1 MRSDRTATLPLATV
15 AAAGASDA
23 GRQRDTNEDR
33 FYVDAAQGVFLVVD
47 GVGGEAAGEIAA
59 GIAVETILDRLA
71 RQDGPAETRIR
82 EAITLANQQILHSA
96 QADPGRKGMACVL
109 TLAVLEGRQLTIGH
123 VGDSRLYKLTP
134 QGIAKLTH
142 DHSPVGERED
152 TRELTETQAMQ
163 HARRNEVYRDVGS
176 EWREPDAANFIEI
189 VFSDLAEDSAILLCS
204 DGLSDM
210 VTSLEINRLVR
221 LHAGDPD
228 AAVHALIAAAN
239 DAGGKDN
246 ITVILARGPRLRA
259 PHAGDANRVPAA
271 ARASPLRRRR
281 GSSGPHD
288 GAGPGCQRRTA
299 TGAGTG
305 ARARRRPR
313 RRQGSFCAAPRQPR
327 TRARRRHAARRV
339 GRRWCRDTWRRPSGG
354 RRLVVGG
361 PTGEFTS
368 ISAALARAESG
379 DVVLVEPGEYAE
391 RLDLPAGVE
400 LVSRVPDAAV
410 LVAEPSPAPWVSV
423 TAKGGPGALRGF
435 RIQGRANGTIYI
447 GVRLQGDGFEIDNAT
462 FDGAIETAV
471 EIQERAGGS
480 VLRGNQFNVVR
491 RAGAARRRDLAD
503 AAAEPVRRARGPCA
517 RPPSTSAP
525 APRRGSTTTSSYA
538 SRSRSRPCA
547 GISHCRATS
556 SFLRR
561 PGDDRVRSFPSA
573 TTRLAS

>member
-33 FYVDAAQGVFLVVD
+33 FYVDAAQGIFLVVD

-59 GIAVETILDRLA
+59 SIAVETILDRLA

-82 EAITLANQQILHSA
+82 EAITLANQQILHGA
-96 QADPGRKGMACVL
+96 QADAGRKGMACVL

-152 TRELTETQAMQ
+152 ARELTETQAMQ

-189 VFSDLAEDSAILLCS
+189 VFTDLAEDSAILLCS

-221 LHAGDPD
+221 LHAGDPA
-228 AAVHALIAAAN
+228 AAVQALIAAAN

-246 ITVILARGPRLRA
+246 ITAILAEGRTFAHRTPATPVVFA
-259 PHAGDANRVPAA
+259 PPPEAQPAA
-271 ARASPLRRRR
+271 AVGAVPARAGEPVATADVELHRAPDSTPVR
-281 GSSGPHD
+281 GAA
-288 GAGPGCQRRTA
+288 AGPRKGPFARLIGSRGLA
-299 TGAGTG
+299 LVVGALLGV
-305 ARARRRPR
+305 
-313 RRQGSFCAAPRQPR
+313 SAALAPGYLEKP
-327 TRARRRHAARRV
+327 A
-339 GRRWCRDTWRRPSGG
+339 GG

-361 PTGEFTS
+361 PAGDFPS
-368 ISAALARAESG
+368 ISAALARADAG

-423 TAKGGPGALRGF
+423 TVKGGAGALRGF
-435 RIQGRANGTIYI
+435 LIRGSANAPIYI
-447 GVRLQGDGFEIDNAT
+447 GVRLQGDGFEIDDMT

-471 EIQERAGGS
+471 EIQERGGGS
-480 VLRGNQFNVVR
+480 VLRGNRFNVSGVPVR
-491 RAGAARRRDLAD
+491 LGGAISPMLRRNHFVAPADPRTPAIDVGASAAPRLDDNLFVRFTQPIAPMRRDLTLQGNVILPPAARR
-503 AAAEPVRRARGPCA
+503 
-517 RPPSTSAP
+517 
-525 APRRGSTTTSSYA
+525 
-538 SRSRSRPCA
+538 
-547 GISHCRATS
+547 
-556 SFLRR
+556 
-561 PGDDRVRSFPSA
+561 
-573 TTRLAS
+573 

>member
-33 FYVDAAQGVFLVVD
+33 FYVDAAQGIFLVVD

-82 EAITLANQQILHSA
+82 EAITLANQQILHVA
-96 QADPGRKGMACVL
+96 QADPGRRGMACVL
-109 TLAVLEGRQLTIGH
+109 TLAVLERRQLTIGH

-152 TRELTETQAMQ
+152 ARELTETQAMQ

-189 VFSDLAEDSAILLCS
+189 VSSDLAEDSAILLCS

-221 LHAGDPD
+221 LHAGAPD
-228 AAVHALIAAAN
+228 AAVNALIAAAN

-246 ITVILARGPRLRA
+246 ITVILAQGREFAHHTPATPIVFPPPAEPGTSIAVEGVAARTTEPL
-259 PHAGDANRVPAA
+259 PGANVELQRVMEPAA
-271 ARASPLRRRR
+271 ARDTPSASKGKGPFARFFGSR
-281 GSSGPHD
+281 GL
-288 GAGPGCQRRTA
+288 ALV
-299 TGAGTG
+299 AGTLLG
-305 ARARRRPR
+305 V
-313 RRQGSFCAAPRQPR
+313 SAPLVP
-327 TRARRRHAARRV
+327 
-339 GRRWCRDTWRRPSGG
+339 GFLERPSGG

-361 PTGEFTS
+361 PTGEFPS
-368 ISAALARAESG
+368 ISAALARAEAG
-379 DVVLVEPGEYAE
+379 DVVLVEPGEYVE
-391 RLDLPAGVE
+391 RLNLPAGVE

-410 LVAEPSPAPWVSV
+410 LVAEPSPAPWVSI
-423 TAKGGPGALRGF
+423 TATGGPGALRGF
-435 RIQGRANGTIYI
+435 RIQGRADGPIYV

-480 VLRGNQFNVVR
+480 VMRGNHFNVSGVPVR
-491 RAGAARRRDLAD
+491 LGGAISPMLRRNHFVAPADVHTPAIDVGASATPRLDDNLFERFTQPVSPMRRDLSLQGNVVLPPAARR
-503 AAAEPVRRARGPCA
+503 
-517 RPPSTSAP
+517 
-525 APRRGSTTTSSYA
+525 
-538 SRSRSRPCA
+538 
-547 GISHCRATS
+547 
-556 SFLRR
+556 
-561 PGDDRVRSFPSA
+561 
-573 TTRLAS
+573 

>member
-33 FYVDAAQGVFLVVD
+33 FYVDAAQGIFLVVD

-82 EAITLANQQILHSA
+82 EAITLANQQILHGA
-96 QADPGRKGMACVL
+96 QADAGRKGMACVL

-152 TRELTETQAMQ
+152 ARELTETQAMQ
-163 HARRNEVYRDVGS
+163 HVRRNEVYRDVGS

-189 VFSDLAEDSAILLCS
+189 VFTDLAEDSAILLCS

-221 LHAGDPD
+221 LHAGDPA
-228 AAVHALIAAAN
+228 AAVQALIAAAN

-246 ITVILARGPRLRA
+246 ITAILAEGRTFAHHTPATPAVFA
-259 PHAGDANRVPAA
+259 PPPEAQPAA
-271 ARASPLRRRR
+271 AVEARSAAVGTVPARAGEPVPTADVELHRAPESAPVR
-281 GSSGPHD
+281 D
-288 GAGPGCQRRTA
+288 AAAGPKRGPFARLLGSRGLA
-299 TGAGTG
+299 LVVGALLGV
-305 ARARRRPR
+305 
-313 RRQGSFCAAPRQPR
+313 SAALAPGYLEKP
-327 TRARRRHAARRV
+327 A
-339 GRRWCRDTWRRPSGG
+339 GG

-361 PTGEFTS
+361 PAGDFPS
-368 ISAALARAESG
+368 ISAALARADAG

-423 TAKGGPGALRGF
+423 TVKGGAGALRGF
-435 RIQGRANGTIYI
+435 LIRGSANAPIYI
-447 GVRLQGDGFEIDNAT
+447 GVRLQGDGFEIDDMT

-480 VLRGNQFNVVR
+480 VLRGNHFNVSGVPVR
-491 RAGAARRRDLAD
+491 LGGAISPMLRRNHFVAPADARTPAIDVGASAAPRLDDNLFIRFTQPIAPMRRDLTLQGNVILPPAARR
-503 AAAEPVRRARGPCA
+503 
-517 RPPSTSAP
+517 
-525 APRRGSTTTSSYA
+525 
-538 SRSRSRPCA
+538 
-547 GISHCRATS
+547 
-556 SFLRR
+556 
-561 PGDDRVRSFPSA
+561 
-573 TTRLAS
+573 

>member
-15 AAAGASDA
+15 SAAGASDA

-33 FYVDAAQGVFLVVD
+33 FYVDAAQGIFLVVD

-59 GIAVETILDRLA
+59 AIAVETILDRLA

-82 EAITLANQQILHSA
+82 EAITLANQQILHGA
-96 QADPGRKGMACVL
+96 QTDAARKGMACVL

-142 DHSPVGERED
+142 DHSPIGERED
-152 TRELTETQAMQ
+152 ARELTEAQAMQ

-189 VFSDLAEDSAILLCS
+189 VFTDLAEDSAILLCS

-210 VTSLEINRLVR
+210 VTALEINRLVR

-246 ITVILARGPRLRA
+246 ITVIVAEGRTFAQYTPA
-259 PHAGDANRVPAA
+259 TPVVFVPPPDPRVPAA
-271 ARASPLRRRR
+271 AEAMPAGAGEPAPAADVELHRAPEPTPAR
-281 GSSGPHD
+281 D
-288 GAGPGCQRRTA
+288 GAPRPKSQGPLARLLGSRGVA
-299 TGAGTG
+299 LVLGALLGV
-305 ARARRRPR
+305 
-313 RRQGSFCAAPRQPR
+313 SAALLPGYLEKP
-327 TRARRRHAARRV
+327 A
-339 GRRWCRDTWRRPSGG
+339 GG

-361 PTGEFTS
+361 AAGNFTS
-368 ISAALARAESG
+368 ISAALARAEAG
-379 DVVLVEPGEYAE
+379 DVVIVEPGEYAE

-410 LVAEPSPAPWVSV
+410 LIAEPSPVPWVSI
-423 TAKGGPGALRGF
+423 TSKGGPGALRGF
-435 RIQGRANGTIYI
+435 LIRGRAEGTIYI
-447 GVRLQGDGFEIDNAT
+447 GVRLQGDGFEIDNTT

-471 EIQERAGGS
+471 EIKERAGAS
-480 VLRGNQFNVVR
+480 VLRGNLFTISGVPVR
-491 RAGAARRRDLAD
+491 LGGAISPMLRRNHFVAPADPHTPAIDVGASGAPRLDDNLFVRFSQPVAPMRRDLSLQGNLILPPAARR
-503 AAAEPVRRARGPCA
+503 
-517 RPPSTSAP
+517 
-525 APRRGSTTTSSYA
+525 
-538 SRSRSRPCA
+538 
-547 GISHCRATS
+547 
-556 SFLRR
+556 
-561 PGDDRVRSFPSA
+561 
-573 TTRLAS
+573 

>member
-33 FYVDAAQGVFLVVD
+33 FYVDAAQGIFLVVD

-82 EAITLANQQILHSA
+82 EAITLANQQILHGA

-152 TRELTETQAMQ
+152 ARELTETQAMQ

-189 VFSDLAEDSAILLCS
+189 VFTDLAEDSAILLCS

-228 AAVHALIAAAN
+228 RGRAAPSSPPRTTPAARTTSRSSWRRA
-239 DAGGKDN
+239 ATSRTTRRPRRSCSRRRPSLGRPPPSR
-246 ITVILARGPRLRA
+246 LARLPSDCSGSRR
-259 PHAGDANRVPAA
+259 
-271 ARASPLRRRR
+271 RASTHSR
-281 GSSGPHD
+281 
-288 GAGPGCQRRTA
+288 RRTA
-299 TGAGTG
+299 T
-305 ARARRRPR
+305 RVWNRRPR
-313 RRQGSFCAAPRQPR
+313 ATPPPPTKSRGPFARLLGSRGLALVVGALLGVSAALVP
-327 TRARRRHAARRV
+327 
-339 GRRWCRDTWRRPSGG
+339 GFLEKPSGG

-361 PTGEFTS
+361 PTGEFPS
-368 ISAALARAESG
+368 ISAALARAEAG
-379 DVVLVEPGEYAE
+379 DVVLVEPGEYVE

-423 TAKGGPGALRGF
+423 TVKGGTGRSSRLPHPGPRQRNDLH
-435 RIQGRANGTIYI
+435 
-447 GVRLQGDGFEIDNAT
+447 
-462 FDGAIETAV
+462 
-471 EIQERAGGS
+471 
-480 VLRGNQFNVVR
+480 R
-491 RAGAARRRDLAD
+491 RA
-503 AAAEPVRRARGPCA
+503 
-517 RPPSTSAP
+517 SA
-525 APRRGSTTTSSYA
+525 G
-538 SRSRSRPCA
+538 
-547 GISHCRATS
+547 
-556 SFLRR
+556 
-561 PGDDRVRSFPSA
+561 
-573 TTRLAS
+573 

>member
-33 FYVDAAQGVFLVVD
+33 FYLDAAQGIFLVVD

-59 GIAVETILDRLA
+59 SIAVETILDRLA

-82 EAITLANQQILHSA
+82 EAITLANQQILHGA
-96 QADPGRKGMACVL
+96 QADAGRKGMACVL
-109 TLAVLEGRQLTIGH
+109 TLAVLQGRQLTIGH

-152 TRELTETQAMQ
+152 ARELTETQAMQ

-189 VFSDLAEDSAILLCS
+189 VFTDLAEDSAILLCS

-221 LHAGDPD
+221 LHAGDPA
-228 AAVHALIAAAN
+228 AAVESLIAAAN

-246 ITVILARGPRLRA
+246 ITVILAEGRTFAHHTPATPVVVAPPPEPRPAATADGRSALVVGAVPVRAGEPVPSADVEVHRA
-259 PHAGDANRVPAA
+259 PEPAA
-271 ARASPLRRRR
+271 VRDAA
-281 GSSGPHD
+281 
-288 GAGPGCQRRTA
+288 AGPKKQGPFARLLGSRGLALVVGAMLGVSA
-299 TGAGTG
+299 TLVPGYLEKPA
-305 ARARRRPR
+305 
-313 RRQGSFCAAPRQPR
+313 
-327 TRARRRHAARRV
+327 
-339 GRRWCRDTWRRPSGG
+339 GG

-361 PTGEFTS
+361 PAGDFPS
-368 ISAALARAESG
+368 ISAALARADAG

-391 RLDLPAGVE
+391 RLNLPAGVE

-410 LVAEPSPAPWVSV
+410 LVAEPNPAPWVSV

-435 RIQGRANGTIYI
+435 RVEGRADGAIYI
-447 GVRLQGDGFEIDNAT
+447 GVRLQGDGFEIDNMT
-462 FDGAIETAV
+462 FDGDIETAV

-480 VLRGNQFNVVR
+480 VLRGNHFNVSGVPVR
-491 RAGAARRRDLAD
+491 LGGAISPMLRRNHFVARTDPGTPAIDAGASAAPRLDDNLFIRFTQPIAPMRRDLTLQGNVILPPAARR
-503 AAAEPVRRARGPCA
+503 
-517 RPPSTSAP
+517 
-525 APRRGSTTTSSYA
+525 
-538 SRSRSRPCA
+538 
-547 GISHCRATS
+547 
-556 SFLRR
+556 
-561 PGDDRVRSFPSA
+561 
-573 TTRLAS
+573 

>member
-15 AAAGASDA
+15 SAAGASDP
-23 GRQRDTNEDR
+23 GRQRDSNEDR
-33 FYVDAAQGVFLVVD
+33 FYVDAAQGIFLVVD
-47 GVGGEAAGEIAA
+47 SVGGEAAGEVAA
-59 GIAVETILDRLA
+59 AIAVETILDRLA

-96 QADPGRKGMACVL
+96 QADTGRKGMACVL

-152 TRELTETQAMQ
+152 ARELTEAQAMQ

-210 VTSLEINRLVR
+210 VTALEINRLVR

-228 AAVHALIAAAN
+228 AAVRALIAAAN

-246 ITVILARGPRLRA
+246 ITVILAEGRTFAQHTPATPIVFAPPPELRPSVAVEPVPARAGEPLPAARTEASGPRVEDVEGQRA
-259 PHAGDANRVPAA
+259 PEPAP
-271 ARASPLRRRR
+271 AR
-281 GSSGPHD
+281 
-288 GAGPGCQRRTA
+288 T
-299 TGAGTG
+299 T
-305 ARARRRPR
+305 
-313 RRQGSFCAAPRQPR
+313 RQGPLARLFGSRGVALVLGALLGVSAALVPGYFEKP
-327 TRARRRHAARRV
+327 A
-339 GRRWCRDTWRRPSGG
+339 GG

-361 PTGEFTS
+361 PAGGFPS
-368 ISAALARAESG
+368 ISAALARAETG

-410 LVAEPSPAPWVSV
+410 LVAEPSPVPWVSV
-423 TAKGGPGALRGF
+423 SSKAGPGAIRGF
-435 RIQGRANGTIYI
+435 LIRGRAEGAIYI
-447 GVRLQGDGFEIDNAT
+447 GVRLQGDGFEIDNTT
-462 FDGAIETAV
+462 FDGAIETGV
-471 EIQERAGGS
+471 EIKERAGAS
-480 VLRGNQFNVVR
+480 VLRGNHFNVSGVPVR
-491 RAGAARRRDLAD
+491 LGGAISPMLRRNHFFAPADLRTPAIDVGASATPRLDENLFVRFTQPVAPMRRDLSLQDNVIIPPAARR
-503 AAAEPVRRARGPCA
+503 
-517 RPPSTSAP
+517 
-525 APRRGSTTTSSYA
+525 
-538 SRSRSRPCA
+538 
-547 GISHCRATS
+547 
-556 SFLRR
+556 
-561 PGDDRVRSFPSA
+561 
-573 TTRLAS
+573 